1 MPYNVWV
8 THVTN
13 GLKPLHVIRLNLTFH
28 DSPLKEGYILSNDFY
43 ASTLTICLRTP
54 LSTLL
59 SLCHLILF
67 VVCLNVNSFCNFGLR
82 WKSCKVLCRIFLPLP
97 ILILYQSSLVI
108 TYKHGWNF
116 VYRRSTTWN
125 RQTKIWW
132 SYFSENFGLFFYR
145 FFGPINTWSKPQ
157 DCASVGTRTAQT
169 QKQVW
174 TYLGQPSN

>member
-1 MPYNVWV
+1 MSSYHNSLSLSINGYLEIVDLESKGTSLRMTFSQIFKETKLWHHYNMPYNVWV

-13 GLKPLHVIRLNLTFH
+13 GLKPLHEIRPNLTFH

-67 VVCLNVNSFCNFGLR
+67 VACLNVNSFCNFGLR

-108 TYKHGWNF
+108 TYKHGWKF
-116 VYRRSTTWN
+116 
-125 RQTKIWW
+125 QKI
-132 SYFSENFGLFFYR
+132 S
-145 FFGPINTWSKPQ
+145 
-157 DCASVGTRTAQT
+157 
-169 QKQVW
+169 
-174 TYLGQPSN
+174 